1 MRSSFFVGVFL
12 AAAMGAAVVASQG
25 QLLDKS
31 DQLLDKERI
40 HPLLGVGTPPPSG
53 GGGAN
58 PSPSPSTA
66 SDAFFDDSVLHD
78 IRFTINSKDWQ
89 TLKDNYLSNEYY
101 PTDFKWRD
109 QTVRNVGIR
118 SRGTGS
124 RSGVKP
130 GLRVD
135 FDRYTAS
142 QTFLG
147 LKSFVL
153 RNNTQDMTNLH
164 ERLSMLL
171 FRRMGEETSREM
183 HAKMFVNEEYVG
195 LFTVVE
201 SVDKVFLKK
210 NLGEDSG
217 YLYKYD
223 YPTDGTPYY
232 FEDKGSDPAL
242 YVPLPFKPET
252 NETNP
257 RPEFVAQWVQTVN
270 QSSAAAF
277 QSAVG
282 EFLDLS
288 KFIRHVAVEVFV
300 GDYDGFLGNYG
311 INNFYVYRFN
321 NQKRFQL
328 IPWDKSEAFK
338 AGPESSIFHNLNDVP
353 DAQRNR
359 LMTRV
364 LSFPDLY
371 NQYLDTLQS
380 VANSAGNGNWLEQ
393 EVQRE
398 YAQVRDAARA
408 DTQKPYSNDDFENAI
423 QGLLNFAR
431 NRSGQV
437 TGQVV
442 ASRR

>member
-1 MRSSFFVGVFL
+1 V
-12 AAAMGAAVVASQG
+12 Q
-25 QLLDKS
+25 
-31 DQLLDKERI
+31 
-40 HPLLGVGTPPPSG
+40 PLLGVGNAPTPG
-53 GGGAN
+53 GGT
-58 PSPSPSTA
+58 STSGSSA
-66 SDAFFDDSVLHD
+66 DPFFDDSVLQE

-101 PTDFKWRD
+101 PCDFKWRD

-124 RSGVKP
+124 RSGIKP

-135 FDRYTAS
+135 FDRYTGN
-142 QTFLG
+142 QRFLG

-153 RNNTQDMTNLH
+153 RNNTQDTTNLH

-171 FRRMGEETSREM
+171 FRRVGEQASRET
-183 HAKMFVNEEYVG
+183 HARMFVNEQYVG
-195 LFTVVE
+195 LFTIVE
-201 SVDKVFLKK
+201 SVDKEFLKK

-252 NETNP
+252 NESNP
-257 RPEFVAQWVQTVN
+257 RPEYVAQWVQTVN

-277 QSAVG
+277 QAVVG
-282 EFLDLS
+282 EFLDLG
-288 KFIRHVAVEVFV
+288 KFITHVAVEVFV

-311 INNFYVYRFN
+311 VNNFYLYRFD
-321 NQKRFQL
+321 NQKRFQF

-338 AGPESSIFHNLNDVP
+338 APADSSIFHNLSDVP

-359 LMTRV
+359 LMMRV
-364 LSFPDLY
+364 LSFPNLY
-371 NQYLDTLQS
+371 NQFLDTLTQ
-380 VANSAGNGNWLEQ
+380 VANSAAEPGDGDTRGWLEREIQ
-393 EVQRE
+393 KE

-408 DTQKPYSNDDFENAI
+408 DTEKPYSNDEFENSI
-423 QGLLNFAR
+423 QVLLDFSR
-431 NRSGQV
+431 NRSAQV
-437 TGQVV
+437 AAQV
-442 ASRR
+442 AAARR